1 MWISNSSIGR
11 KVVMSITGLALIL
24 FLTFHLSMN
33 LVALFSGNAYNAI
46 CGFLGANWYALVGTV
61 GLAALAVVHIIY
73 ALWLTWQN
81 RAARGT
87 DRYAVTDRPKSVEWA
102 SQNMFVLGIVIV
114 LGLLLHLFNF
124 WYNMMFAELI
134 GNPLLG
140 GLDATDGYGYI
151 QQTFSCWL
159 YVALYVVWL
168 VALWFHL
175 SHGFWSAMHT
185 LGWNNQIWMKRWE
198 VIGKIYT
205 TLLILGFIIV
215 VLVFY
220 FESF

>member
-1 MWISNSSIGR
+1 MWLSNSSIGR

-198 VIGKIYT
+198 VIGKLST

>member
-1 MWISNSSIGR
+1 M
-11 KVVMSITGLALIL
+11 
-24 FLTFHLSMN
+24 
-33 LVALFSGNAYNAI
+33 
-46 CGFLGANWYALVGTV
+46 GANWYALVGTV